1 MISAFTAS
9 SASPETPPKSLI
21 PAAANAVCAPPP
33 IPPQIKISTF
43 SALRTP
49 ANAPCPLPFVSTT
62 SDLHIDKTLQDNDKI
77 ETAIAALQQ
86 EPSQEMLA
94 HVLTLIRRRM
104 NEKGELIIAV
114 DPSAAASGL
123 QVQAVQTDDGRKWWA
138 AFTSFDEEVKGSG
151 SVMST
156 FLTGMKQ
163 LFTTAIT
170 AEGIE
175 GVIINPWNR
184 TIMLDKTLI
193 RIILGENN

>member
-1 MISAFTAS
+1 
-9 SASPETPPKSLI
+9 
-21 PAAANAVCAPPP
+21 
-33 IPPQIKISTF
+33 
-43 SALRTP
+43 
-49 ANAPCPLPFVSTT
+49 
-62 SDLHIDKTLQDNDKI
+62 
-77 ETAIAALQQ
+77 
-86 EPSQEMLA
+86 MLA
-94 HVLTLIRRRM
+94 HVLTVIRRRM

-114 DPSAAASGL
+114 DPSTAASGL

-138 AFTSFDEEVKGSG
+138 AFTSFDEELKGSG

-193 RIILGENN
+193 RIILGNTDS